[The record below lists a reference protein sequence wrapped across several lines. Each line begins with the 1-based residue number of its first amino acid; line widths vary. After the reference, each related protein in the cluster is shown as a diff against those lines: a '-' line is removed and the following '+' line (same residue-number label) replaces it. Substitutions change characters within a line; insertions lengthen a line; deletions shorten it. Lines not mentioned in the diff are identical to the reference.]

1 MISKNFKKIFLMFL
15 VLLFFS
21 ISAVNAETDD
31 NISISTSIGIDTA
44 NIDNTQQIDNMINIA
59 DKNEGTFT
67 DLNDLIKNSA
77 GDIKLNRNYT
87 YDNKIDNAYIN
98 GIKINKDLVIDG
110 NGFTINC
117 NKLARI
123 FNMEK
128 TTLTLKN
135 INIINGKGSYG
146 GAIYQK
152 YGDLIVINSTF
163 NHNTAE
169 YGGAIFHEYGK
180 LTVINSTFN
189 YNTATGYGS
198 GGAIFSQLDDELLIN
213 SSKFTNND
221 AAYGGA
227 SSINGNTF
235 AKIINSI
242 FTNNN
247 ARDEGGAIEDNDNEN
262 LTIFNSTFTDNTSPV
277 GGAIYNYRLSVNTTL
292 INSSF
297 INNCVSIELR
307 GSNSNIIGCNFTN
320 NLLSINIKGNN
331 NKITNSTIFNNTQAI
346 NVTNLARNTTIN
358 YNRILN
364 NTNNTGFN
372 LDNNG
377 INTNA
382 NLNWWGKN
390 TPLVNGI
397 ILENYFVMNVN
408 NLTSTENGAQFNYTF
423 RLNTN
428 DSFNPNYLPYFVSN
442 VYTNITNGIQQTFD
456 ARFNRIVNVETNKSG
471 QNVEYIFVTDNE
483 VKSLSLFTKA
493 KVILDVSAEDIIV
506 GENATIIIKST
517 VDGPVTVTVD
527 GKKYNVTIVNN
538 SGFIV
543 IPGLPENVYFVEVN
557 FAGNDYYNPSY
568 ANTTFNVTKNSNS
581 PDIPEYPDA
590 PKNSS
595 NMENK
600 LIETHESSASIN
612 NHLVDNNIKTG
623 NPLILLVLA
632 LFSLIYPIK
641 RRK

>member
-1 MISKNFKKIFLMFL
+1 MISENFKKIFLMFL

-98 GIKINKDLVIDG
+98 GIKINKDIVIDG

-180 LTVINSTFN
+180 LTVINSNFN

-198 GGAIFSQLDDELLIN
+198 GGAIFSQLDDELLIH
-213 SSKFTNND
+213 SSKFTNNN

-297 INNCVSIELR
+297 INNRVSIELR

-320 NLLSINIKGNN
+320 NQLAINIKGDNTR
-331 NKITNSTIFNNTQAI
+331 IINSTIFNNTQAI

-428 DSFNPNYLPYFVSN
+428 DSFNPNHLPYFVSN
-442 VYTNITNGIQQTFD
+442 VYTNITSGIQ
-456 ARFNRIVNVETNKSG
+456 
-471 QNVEYIFVTDNE
+471 
-483 VKSLSLFTKA
+483 
-493 KVILDVSAEDIIV
+493 
-506 GENATIIIKST
+506 
-517 VDGPVTVTVD
+517 
-527 GKKYNVTIVNN
+527 
-538 SGFIV
+538 
-543 IPGLPENVYFVEVN
+543 
-557 FAGNDYYNPSY
+557 
-568 ANTTFNVTKNSNS
+568 
-581 PDIPEYPDA
+581 
-590 PKNSS
+590 
-595 NMENK
+595 
-600 LIETHESSASIN
+600 
-612 NHLVDNNIKTG
+612 
-623 NPLILLVLA
+623 
-632 LFSLIYPIK
+632 
-641 RRK
+641 